1 MLILVICVEVQLAIS
16 FVSDVLA
23 VLHYFFG
30 THYVTVMFIHF
41 GDFVMH
47 FVDASAVCG
56 CV

>member
-1 MLILVICVEVQLAIS
+1 MEVQLAIS

-30 THYVTVMFIHF
+30 YTYVTVIFIYF
-41 GDFVMH
+41 EDFVMH